1 MTKRGE
7 CSIMDLMGG
16 GDLKNT
22 KNRIFIAHNLLK
34 LRRLGI
40 FENRLAVFEAARLI
54 KGCSRNSRE
63 ANSLF
68 AAWALCRYA
77 QGSGRMETLEAFE
90 YVYRRKGLTSAGDVS
105 ARVVKYAMLRHQD
118 PRTVYR
124 RMGEIERTYEKILE
138 AIKKDC

>member
-1 MTKRGE
+1 M
-7 CSIMDLMGG
+7 
-16 GDLKNT
+16 KNT
-22 KNRIFIAHNLLK
+22 RNRISIAKDLLK

-40 FENRLAVFEAARLI
+40 FENRLAVFDAARLI
-54 KGCSRNSRE
+54 KGCSRNSRD

-77 QGSGRMETLEAFE
+77 QGSGKMEALEAFE
-90 YVYRRKGLTSAGDVS
+90 YVYRCKGLTSAGDIS

-124 RMGEIERTYEKILE
+124 RMGEIERVYEKILE
-138 AIKKDC
+138 ATKKDC